1 MQSAGSGTEIDPRV
15 IQVLLGTRP
24 WVRFMAVLM
33 FIGAGLMVLVA
44 LVMLAAGG
52 TVFGMGDL
60 PGGGMAV
67 IALIYAALAI
77 LYIYPALKLWS
88 YASKINVLASMQD
101 SNSLFVALDQQR
113 SFWKFIGVMMLIV
126 ISLYVVIGF
135 GAVIIG
141 VASAT

>member
-1 MQSAGSGTEIDPRV
+1 
-15 IQVLLGTRP
+15 
-24 WVRFMAVLM
+24 
-33 FIGAGLMVLVA
+33 
-44 LVMLAAGG
+44 
-52 TVFGMGDL
+52 
-60 PGGGMAV
+60 V